1 MLLAGPWG
9 QPLINGNVQPILML
23 LLALT
28 PRYERAGPISLAL
41 ATMIKLHPAL
51 GTVWFIGRRNWRG
64 LAWYAGAMAVL
75 LAIQAPWMGLFI
87 DYYQTDSDASIT
99 LYKGWGLRLAG
110 DVAWI
115 IGAAITGFLAY
126 RYAKSRY
133 GWMLNIVFQ
142 LAALPRLLPTNL
154 ALLLSA
160 PLPTRKT
167 RAPSARDP
175 DRSDIVGVD
184 DFPVVAVVQPASQRR
199 VGRIEDVV
207 DPVSVERLLRI
218 ADDRDRVDVLE
229 QDLVVV
235 DVGPAIDEDRPIRKA
250 EPEIAAPLVPVE
262 DALARSVVLQPR
274 DRVDRVGLG
283 DRVGLCRRRDP
294 QSRQPDPRD
303 HHRDREPGGE
313 DRGRSATSCGP
324 AWRGS
329 VIPIAR
335 TARPR

>member
-1 MLLAGPWG
+1 MPAGSACCRLCCWPGAWG

-51 GTVWFIGRRNWRG
+51 GVVWFIGRRNWRG

-75 LAIQAPWMGLFI
+75 LAIQAPWMGHFL
-87 DYYQTDSDASIT
+87 DYYGTDADASIT

-115 IGAAITGFLAY
+115 IGAAVTGFLAY

-167 RAPSARDP
+167 R
-175 DRSDIVGVD
+175 
-184 DFPVVAVVQPASQRR
+184 QRESR
-199 VGRIEDVV
+199 
-207 DPVSVERLLRI
+207 ER
-218 ADDRDRVDVLE
+218 E
-229 QDLVVV
+229 TQT
-235 DVGPAIDEDRPIRKA
+235 E
-250 EPEIAAPLVPVE
+250 
-262 DALARSVVLQPR
+262 
-274 DRVDRVGLG
+274 
-283 DRVGLCRRRDP
+283 
-294 QSRQPDPRD
+294 
-303 HHRDREPGGE
+303 
-313 DRGRSATSCGP
+313 ATSS
-324 AWRGS
+324 A
-329 VIPIAR
+329 
-335 TARPR
+335 